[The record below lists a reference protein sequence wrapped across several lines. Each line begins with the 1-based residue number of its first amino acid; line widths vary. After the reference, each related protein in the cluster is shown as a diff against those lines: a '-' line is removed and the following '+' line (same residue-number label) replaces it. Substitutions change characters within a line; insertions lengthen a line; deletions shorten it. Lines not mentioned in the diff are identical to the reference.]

1 MPDYSN
7 HHQRFPRVIYPR
19 QCIRTS
25 RSLHFHSCCPG
36 IQDSLGCSRRCFPV
50 RQGCS
55 RSTNMT
61 GIARSQRR
69 SRSRS
74 CPSRLYMSCRCWSLR
89 ERSQHGRL
97 RVCNAWVCNAWMRG
111 GDALTSAVIGSGV
124 LVGAVLL
131 ALSTPY
137 LRGGICDEKSSSSS
151 NQSGS
156 SVGKHVVMLHN
167 STI

>member
-7 HHQRFPRVIYPR
+7 RRQRFQRVVYPG

-25 RSLHFHSCCPG
+25 RNRHFHSYCPD
-36 IQDSLGCSRRCFPV
+36 ILDSPGRNRQCFPD

-55 RSTNMT
+55 RSTSMT
-61 GIARSQRR
+61 GIARQQRR
-69 SRSRS
+69 SRSHS
-74 CPSRLYMSCRCWSLR
+74 YPSRLYMSCRCRSLR
-89 ERSQHGRL
+89 ERSQYARL
-97 RVCNAWVCNAWMRG
+97 PVCNACMRNG
-111 GDALTSAVIGSGV
+111 EALTSTVIGAGV

-137 LRGGICDEKSSSSS
+137 LRGGICDEESSSS
-151 NQSGS
+151 QSRS
-156 SVGKHVVMLHN
+156 SVGKHVAMLHN

>member
-7 HHQRFPRVIYPR
+7 HRQRFQRVVYPG

-25 RSLHFHSCCPG
+25 RNRHFHSYCPDT
-36 IQDSLGCSRRCFPV
+36 QDSPGRNRQCYPD

-55 RSTNMT
+55 RNTSMT
-61 GIARSQRR
+61 GIARQQKR
-69 SRSRS
+69 SCSRS
-74 CPSRLYMSCRCWSLR
+74 CPCRLYMSCRCRLLE
-89 ERSQHGRL
+89 ERSQYARL
-97 RVCNAWVCNAWMRG
+97 LVCNACMRNVQ
-111 GDALTSAVIGSGV
+111 ALTSAVVGARV

-137 LRGGICDEKSSSSS
+137 LCGGICDEDGGSS
-151 NQSGS
+151 QGGS